1 MKKLFFLMLC
11 INLFLSLYYPKAS
24 FAVEEANHSP
34 QSNTAMVSVN
44 NNQQVE
50 IRKELKKLMNS
61 DYSDSTSQSPGQ
73 NSSSEGN
80 IVDNN
85 TMVLNSVLWG
95 VSSNPKVDYF
105 INYFKTKIRERFKIW
120 LSRSSKYLPL
130 ISKIFEEHGIAQE
143 LIFLPLIE
151 SGFSP
156 YATSRAQAVG
166 IWQFMRGTAIKYG
179 LRVDKFID
187 ERRDPEKSAK
197 AAALYL
203 KDLYNMFG
211 SWDFALAAYN
221 AGEGKIMRT
230 MSSVGSKDFWEVIA
244 NRKIK
249 RETKEY
255 VPRFVA
261 ATLIAK
267 NPEEHGF
274 DDIEYET
281 GIEYEEVSLPPK
293 TTLQSVAKVIDVDED
308 VIKHLNPSIKHGFLP
323 PDTYYPVKVPKDKK
337 ELLISKIHL
346 LKVADAKL
354 VKKVMAMKERR
365 TFSKKYKVKR
375 NKHKKIANAK
385 NINFNKRS

>member
-1 MKKLFFLMLC
+1 MKKITLLILC
-11 INLFLSLYYPKAS
+11 SFSIITVLLLKQANATEERLAVQPTNSATVNINP
-24 FAVEEANHSP
+24 VHQEEAIKNELK
-34 QSNTAMVSVN
+34 QLVN
-44 NNQQVE
+44 NDENSPA
-50 IRKELKKLMNS
+50 RKNEV
-61 DYSDSTSQSPGQ
+61 DE
-73 NSSSEGN
+73 NSSR
-80 IVDNN
+80 DNK
-85 TMVLNSVLWG
+85 TMVLNSILWG
-95 VSSNPKVDYF
+95 VSSNEKVDYF
-105 INYFKTKIRERFKIW
+105 LKYFKTKVRERFKIW

-130 ISKIFEEHGIAQE
+130 ISKIFEEHGVAQE

-166 IWQFMRGTAIKYG
+166 IWQFMKGTAIKYG
-179 LRVDKFID
+179 LRVDKFVD

-230 MSSVGSKDFWEVIA
+230 MSSVGSKDFWEVISH
-244 NRKIK
+244 RKIK
-249 RETKEY
+249 NETKEY

-267 NPEEHGF
+267 EPEEHGF

-281 GIEYEEVSLPPK
+281 GIEYEEVLLPPK
-293 TTLQSVAKVIDVDED
+293 TTLQSVAKAIDVDEE

-323 PDTYYPVKVPKDKK
+323 PDTYYPIKVPKDKK
-337 ELLISKIHL
+337 EVLISKIHL
-346 LKVADAKL
+346 LKAADAKSI
-354 VKKVMAMKERR
+354 KKVMAMRDKK
-365 TFSKKYKVKR
+365 TFAKKYKSKKTR
-375 NKHKKIANAK
+375 HKKVANAK
-385 NINFNKRS
+385 NIHSHNRS

>member
-1 MKKLFFLMLC
+1 MKKITLLMLC
-11 INLFLSLYYPKAS
+11 SFSIITVLLLKQANATEERLAVQPTNSATVNINP
-24 FAVEEANHSP
+24 VHQEEAIKNELK
-34 QSNTAMVSVN
+34 QLVN
-44 NNQQVE
+44 NDENSPA
-50 IRKELKKLMNS
+50 RKNEV
-61 DYSDSTSQSPGQ
+61 DE
-73 NSSSEGN
+73 NSS
-80 IVDNN
+80 IDNK
-85 TMVLNSVLWG
+85 TMVLNSILWG
-95 VSSNPKVDYF
+95 VSSNEKVDYF
-105 INYFKTKIRERFKIW
+105 LKYFKTKVRERFKIW

-130 ISKIFEEHGIAQE
+130 ISKIFEEHGVAQE

-166 IWQFMRGTAIKYG
+166 IWQFMKGTAIKYG
-179 LRVDKFID
+179 LRVDKFVD

-230 MSSVGSKDFWEVIA
+230 MSSVGSKDFWEVISH
-244 NRKIK
+244 RKIK
-249 RETKEY
+249 NETKEY

-267 NPEEHGF
+267 EPEEHGF

-281 GIEYEEVSLPPK
+281 GIEYEEVLLPPK
-293 TTLQSVAKVIDVDED
+293 TTLQSVAKAIDVDEE

-323 PDTYYPVKVPKDKK
+323 PDTYYPIKVPKDKK
-337 ELLISKIHL
+337 EVLISKIHL
-346 LKVADAKL
+346 LKVADAKSI
-354 VKKVMAMKERR
+354 KKVMAMRDKK
-365 TFSKKYKVKR
+365 TFAKKYKSKKTR
-375 NKHKKIANAK
+375 HKKVANAK
-385 NINFNKRS
+385 NIHSHNRS